1 MNLPAPNSKSPQTPV
16 VAAEVFQPI
25 GEQPQGEDTIDLLEY
40 WHSVKKRKWAILGFA
55 AASAVLAGAI
65 SFAITPIYQG
75 VSMVQIESRAN
86 KLVSIEDVYGG
97 AVQAAEH
104 YQTQTEILNSR
115 EVAER
120 TVRAL
125 KLWELPEYSPKNKSD
140 GLLTQ
145 IKVMLGLGSLEPETE
160 ESLVRATTDLLRENI
175 SLAPIRNSQLVKLQV
190 ESTDPV
196 LAARLANAVA
206 ENYIINDR
214 QSRFE
219 VTQQAS
225 QYLQDQLGDL
235 RAKLRQSEQALQ
247 AYRQK
252 KGIISL
258 GGSAQTLA
266 GQQAGGTNE
275 QFVAARSNRMQLE
288 AAYQQLNA
296 VARGQY
302 SGVPSIMRDPSVIS
316 AQARVTELTQKLAQL
331 SETLG
336 AKNNQVLQARAELQ
350 AATTSLYSAQT
361 AVADSLLREYRAALA
376 TEKSLERELGAARS
390 DVAEV
395 NKEEFELAVLERDV
409 QSNRELYDMFMSRAK
424 ETNLASEVQSA
435 IARIVDPAVP
445 PELPIKPRK
454 GLLIVMVLLLS
465 LFAGASV
472 SVLLDML
479 DNTLKDGNEA
489 ESRLR
494 LPLLTALPAIDEHEH
509 AEMARL
515 FIDEPNS
522 QHAEAIRTARTGV
535 LLSSIDQPTKC
546 ILVTSSIPGEGKTT
560 LAINL
565 ALAHAQTKRTLLID
579 ADMRRPQVGRRLGLN
594 PAAKGL
600 SNLVAGQALLPQCLH
615 TVADSQLLVM
625 PVGDLPPNPLE
636 LILSDRFK
644 AELAKLM
651 DQFEIVMIDSP
662 PVELVSDALVIA
674 PLATST
680 VLVAK
685 AMSTPTPLVQKS
697 IARLQRAGA
706 NMLGVVLNQL
716 DLRKA
721 GSYQGKYYGV
731 EEYGYNYGGDAYT
744 GKGYE
749 SGKPKALKGEARSRT
764 ST

>member
-1 MNLPAPNSKSPQTPV
+1 MNLPAPNSKSPQSPV
-16 VAAEVFQPI
+16 VAAEVFRPI
-25 GEQPQGEDTIDLLEY
+25 GAEQHNEDNIDLLEY

-75 VSMVQIESRAN
+75 ISTVQIEPRAT

-97 AVQAAEH
+97 AVQATEH
-104 YQTQTEILNSR
+104 YLTQTEIMKSR

-120 TVRAL
+120 TVKAL
-125 KLWELPEYSPKNKSD
+125 KLWELPEYSPKKKSD

-145 IKVMLGLGSLEPETE
+145 IKVMLGLGSLQPATE
-160 ESLVRATTDLLRENI
+160 EALIQSATDQLRGNI
-175 SLAPIRNSQLVKLQV
+175 SVVPVKNSQLVKLQV
-190 ESTDPV
+190 AATDPGE
-196 LAARLANAVA
+196 AARLANAVA

-214 QSRFE
+214 QSRFQ
-219 VTQQAS
+219 VSQQAS
-225 QYLQDQLGDL
+225 QYIQDQLGDL
-235 RAKLRQSEQALQ
+235 RTKLRQSEQALQ

-266 GQQAGGTNE
+266 GQQVGGTNE
-275 QFVAARSNRMQLE
+275 RFVAARSNRMQLE
-288 AAYQQLNA
+288 AANQQLNA
-296 VARGQY
+296 VPRGQY
-302 SGVPSIMRDPSVIS
+302 SAVPSIMRDPSVIT

-336 AKNNQVLQARAELQ
+336 PKNNQVLQARAELQ

-361 AVADSLLREYRAALA
+361 AVADSLMSEYRAALA

-424 ETNLASEVQSA
+424 ETNLAGEVQSA
-435 IARIVDPAVP
+435 VARVVDPAVSP
-445 PELPIKPRK
+445 TVPIKPNKR
-454 GLLIVMVLLLS
+454 LMVLVTLMLA
-465 LFAGASV
+465 LITGAGV
-472 SVLLDML
+472 SILLDRL

-489 ESRLR
+489 ELRLR
-494 LPLLTALPAIDEHEH
+494 LPLLTALPAIEEHEN
-509 AEMARL
+509 AEMARM
-515 FIDEPNS
+515 FIDAPNS

-535 LLSSIDQPTKC
+535 LLSNIDQSNKC

-560 LAINL
+560 LTINL

-615 TVADSQLLVM
+615 TVAESQLLVM

-651 DQFEIVMIDSP
+651 DQFEIVLIDSP
-662 PVELVSDALVIA
+662 PVELVSDALVLA

-731 EEYGYNYGGDAYT
+731 EEYGYNYGADAYT